1 MDIKKYKV
9 IMAKVKYE
17 GYMIETPTGQHY
29 TTDYA
34 HALNYYFS
42 SMEKP
47 TTMYGRH
54 NDQMTIIRHKK

>member
-1 MDIKKYKV
+1 
-9 IMAKVKYE
+9 MAKVKYE
-17 GYMIETPTGQHY
+17 GYMIETPTGRHY

-42 SMEKP
+42 SVEKP